1 MRAVV
6 LHSRSGVS
14 GPRTFS
20 YTKAMENVLLAA
32 HVLAGILFVGPVAV
46 TSSLFPRFVQPAP
59 VGGSDAV
66 ATPGVATVSVGTAPA
81 VATVLHRV
89 TRVYGILAFVVPVI
103 GLLLAA
109 VQGRL
114 GEIWIIIA
122 MVLTAVAGA
131 LLALR
136 IVPAQRDALAGALD
150 AGGLRTMRMLTGVF
164 NVLWAAVVVLMI
176 VRPGAA

>member
-1 MRAVV
+1 
-6 LHSRSGVS
+6 
-14 GPRTFS
+14 
-20 YTKAMENVLLAA
+20 MENVLLAA
-32 HVLAGILFVGPVAV
+32 HVIAGILFVGPVAV
-46 TSSLFPRFVQPAP
+46 TTSLFPRFAPPAT
-59 VGGSDAV
+59 VGAADAV
-66 ATPGVATVSVGTAPA
+66 ATAPA
-81 VATVLHRV
+81 VARVLHRI
-89 TRVYGILAFVVPVI
+89 TRVYGILALVVPVI
-103 GLLLAA
+103 GLVLAA

-114 GEIWIIIA
+114 GEIWITIA

-136 IVPAQRDALAGALD
+136 IVPAQRDALAGSLD